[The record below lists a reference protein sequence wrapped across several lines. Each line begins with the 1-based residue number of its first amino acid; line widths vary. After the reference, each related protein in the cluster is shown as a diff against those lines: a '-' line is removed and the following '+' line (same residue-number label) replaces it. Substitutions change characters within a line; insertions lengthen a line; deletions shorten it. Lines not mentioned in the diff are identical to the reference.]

1 MEKRGGEREWVK
13 GCSVLFFFSF
23 FLFPISISSFAFT
36 PFGDIACKELDV
48 WV

>member
-1 MEKRGGEREWVK
+1 MKKREGSEWVK
-13 GCSVLFFFSF
+13 GCSVLFFSF
-23 FLFPISISSFAFT
+23 FFPISMSSFAFT